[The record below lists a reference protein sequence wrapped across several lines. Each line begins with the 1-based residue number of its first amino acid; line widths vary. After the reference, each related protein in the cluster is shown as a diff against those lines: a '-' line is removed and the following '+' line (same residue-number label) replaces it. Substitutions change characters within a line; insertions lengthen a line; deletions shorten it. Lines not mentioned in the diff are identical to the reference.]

1 MKDSIKAN
9 LVVFLIIAIISFVIS
24 SAFANVT
31 IHEEND
37 SYKLIQIEKEKFTPN
52 HVDKV
57 PVYTPPVKSNNTTL
71 NNTIL
76 ENYTNNIS
84 NKINNTYN
92 SINDTIKNYL
102 EWQKMGEK
110 KKFIRD
116 SVYGD
121 IELSS
126 FEVKIMDT
134 PQFQRLRR
142 IKQLG
147 LISLI
152 YPGATHTRFEHSVG
166 TMNLGSKLAKKL
178 ELENDEQDLIRI
190 SALLHDIGHGP
201 FSHVS
206 EGVLSVKHEELTKY
220 VIKHTSLRD
229 LVDEKFDVNEI
240 TDIITGKGY
249 LGPIVSGELDVDRM
263 DYLLRDSHNT
273 GVAYGIIDYERII
286 SNLKLEDGLVLDIK
300 GVQAAEGALV
310 SRYFMYP
317 SVYQHHTTRI
327 VNSMFQRSLKQILNE
342 GILDENTLYKYD
354 EADVVSIMRRCDN
367 SYVNDI
373 ISRLDNRNLLKR
385 VKTIRLDNFK
395 FPEKMYKI
403 KTSELKRAEEEIS
416 EDFGIDKDYV
426 FINIAEYPRFDEM
439 KTQVNRDG
447 KLYPLTEI
455 SNIVSAL
462 SKARFNIPDI
472 SVYVPKKDK
481 NKLDKLKLEHYIDL
495 PEIDKEKFHGIHYD
509 QIKLF

>member
-1 MKDSIKAN
+1 
-9 LVVFLIIAIISFVIS
+9 
-24 SAFANVT
+24 
-31 IHEEND
+31 
-37 SYKLIQIEKEKFTPN
+37 
-52 HVDKV
+52 
-57 PVYTPPVKSNNTTL
+57 
-71 NNTIL
+71 
-76 ENYTNNIS
+76 
-84 NKINNTYN
+84 
-92 SINDTIKNYL
+92 
-102 EWQKMGEK
+102 MGEK

-121 IELSS
+121 INLND
-126 FEVKIMDT
+126 FEVRIMDM

-152 YPGATHTRFEHSVG
+152 YPGATHTRFEHSIG
-166 TMNLGSKLAKKL
+166 TMNLGSKLAH
-178 ELENDEQDLIRI
+178 ELNLNEDEIELIRA

-206 EGVLSVKHEELTKY
+206 EGVLSVPHEELTKF
-220 VIKHTSLRD
+220 VVTKTSMRD
-229 LVDEKFDVNEI
+229 LLEEKFDVNEI
-240 TDIITGKGY
+240 IDIVTGKGH

-286 SNLKLEDGLVLDIK
+286 SNLKLEDGLILDIK

-327 VNSMFQRSLKQILNE
+327 VNSMFRRALKKVIDE
-342 GILDENTLYKYD
+342 GIIDEKNIYKYD
-354 EADVVSIMRRCDN
+354 DAELIGTFRHCDN
-367 SYVNDI
+367 EFANDI
-373 ISRLDNRNLLKR
+373 MNRLDERRIMKR
-385 VKTIRLDNFK
+385 VKSIRLDNFK
-395 FPEKMYKI
+395 HPEKMYKI
-403 KTSELKRAEEEIS
+403 KQETLRKAEEEIA
-416 EDFGIDKDYV
+416 EDYGLDKDYV

-439 KTQVNRDG
+439 KTQVSVEE

-455 SNIVSAL
+455 SNIIGAL

-472 SVYVPKKDK
+472 SVYVKEEEKGRFNK
-481 NKLDKLKLEHYIDL
+481 FKLDNYLDL
-495 PEIDKEKFHGIHYD
+495 PEIDREKFHGIHYD

>member
-1 MKDSIKAN
+1 MADNMS
-9 LVVFLIIAIISFVIS
+9 
-24 SAFANVT
+24 
-31 IHEEND
+31 
-37 SYKLIQIEKEKFTPN
+37 
-52 HVDKV
+52 
-57 PVYTPPVKSNNTTL
+57 
-71 NNTIL
+71 
-76 ENYTNNIS
+76 
-84 NKINNTYN
+84 
-92 SINDTIKNYL
+92 
-102 EWQKMGEK
+102 GK

-121 IELSS
+121 INLSE
-126 FEVKIMDT
+126 FEVKVMDM

-152 YPGATHTRFEHSVG
+152 YPGATHTRFEHCLG
-166 TMNLGSKLAKKL
+166 TMNLGSKLAEEL
-178 ELENDEQDLIRI
+178 ELDQDDVELIRI

-206 EGVLSVKHEELTKY
+206 EGVLSFPHEELTRY
-220 VIKHTSLRD
+220 VVTQTSMRD
-229 LVDEKFDVNEI
+229 LLEEKFDVNEI
-240 TDIITGKGY
+240 ADIINGKGH

-273 GVAYGIIDYERII
+273 GVSYGIIDYERII
-286 SNLKLEDGLVLDIK
+286 SNLKLEDGLILDIK

-327 VNSMFQRSLKQILNE
+327 VNSMFRRALQKTFDEKIIDEHEIYRYDDSDITSMFRNSENE
-342 GILDENTLYKYD
+342 YVRD
-354 EADVVSIMRRCDN
+354 IMF
-367 SYVNDI
+367 
-373 ISRLDNRNLLKR
+373 RLDNRIIPKR

-395 FPEKMYKI
+395 YPEKMYKI
-403 KTSELKRAEEEIS
+403 KAEELRKAEAEIA
-416 EDFGIDKDYV
+416 EDYDLDKDYV

-439 KTQVNRDG
+439 KTQVNVDG

-455 SNIVSAL
+455 SNIIGAL

-472 SVYVPKKDK
+472 SVYVPEDKKYK
-481 NKLDKLKLEHYIDL
+481 FDKLKLENYLEL
-495 PEIDKEKFHGIHYD
+495 PEIDREKFHGIHYD

>member
-1 MKDSIKAN
+1 MADNMS
-9 LVVFLIIAIISFVIS
+9 
-24 SAFANVT
+24 
-31 IHEEND
+31 
-37 SYKLIQIEKEKFTPN
+37 
-52 HVDKV
+52 
-57 PVYTPPVKSNNTTL
+57 
-71 NNTIL
+71 
-76 ENYTNNIS
+76 
-84 NKINNTYN
+84 
-92 SINDTIKNYL
+92 
-102 EWQKMGEK
+102 GK

-121 IELSS
+121 INLSE
-126 FEVKIMDT
+126 FEVKVMDM

-152 YPGATHTRFEHSVG
+152 YPGATHTRFEHCLG
-166 TMNLGSKLAKKL
+166 TMNLGSKLAEEL
-178 ELENDEQDLIRI
+178 ELDQDDVELIRI

-206 EGVLSVKHEELTKY
+206 EGVLSFPHEELTRY
-220 VIKHTSLRD
+220 VVTQTSMRD
-229 LVDEKFDVNEI
+229 LLEEKFDVNEI
-240 TDIITGKGY
+240 ADIINGKGH

-273 GVAYGIIDYERII
+273 GVSYGIIDYERII
-286 SNLKLEDGLVLDIK
+286 SNLKLEDGLILDIK

-327 VNSMFQRSLKQILNE
+327 VNSMFRRALQKTFDEKIIDEHEIYRYDDSDITSMFRNSENE
-342 GILDENTLYKYD
+342 YVRD
-354 EADVVSIMRRCDN
+354 IMF
-367 SYVNDI
+367 
-373 ISRLDNRNLLKR
+373 RLDNRIIPKR

-395 FPEKMYKI
+395 YPEKMYKI
-403 KTSELKRAEEEIS
+403 KAEELRKAEAEIA
-416 EDFGIDKDYV
+416 EDYDLDKDYV

-439 KTQVNRDG
+439 KTQVSVDE

-455 SNIVSAL
+455 SNIIGAL

-472 SVYVPKKDK
+472 SVYVPEDEKYKF
-481 NKLDKLKLEHYIDL
+481 DKLKLENYLEL
-495 PEIDKEKFHGIHYD
+495 PEIDREKFHGIHYD

>member
-1 MKDSIKAN
+1 MADNMS
-9 LVVFLIIAIISFVIS
+9 
-24 SAFANVT
+24 
-31 IHEEND
+31 
-37 SYKLIQIEKEKFTPN
+37 
-52 HVDKV
+52 
-57 PVYTPPVKSNNTTL
+57 
-71 NNTIL
+71 
-76 ENYTNNIS
+76 
-84 NKINNTYN
+84 
-92 SINDTIKNYL
+92 
-102 EWQKMGEK
+102 GK

-121 IELSS
+121 INLSE
-126 FEVKIMDT
+126 FEVKVMDM

-152 YPGATHTRFEHSVG
+152 YPGATHTRFEHCLG
-166 TMNLGSKLAKKL
+166 TMNLGSKLAEEL
-178 ELENDEQDLIRI
+178 ELDQDDVELIRI

-206 EGVLSVKHEELTKY
+206 EGVLSFPHEELTRY
-220 VIKHTSLRD
+220 VVTQTSMRD
-229 LVDEKFDVNEI
+229 LLEEKFDVNEI
-240 TDIITGKGY
+240 ADIINGKGH

-273 GVAYGIIDYERII
+273 GVSYGIIDYERLI
-286 SNLKLEDGLVLDIK
+286 SNLKLEDGLILDIK

-327 VNSMFQRSLKQILNE
+327 VNSMFRRALQKTFDE
-342 GILDENTLYKYD
+342 KMLDEHEIYKYD
-354 EADVVSIMRRCDN
+354 DSDITSMFRNSENDYVRDIMF
-367 SYVNDI
+367 
-373 ISRLDNRNLLKR
+373 RLDNRIIPKR
-385 VKTIRLDNFK
+385 VKTIRLDNFNY
-395 FPEKMYKI
+395 PEKMYKI
-403 KTSELKRAEEEIS
+403 KAEELRKAEAEIA
-416 EDFGIDKDYV
+416 EDYDLDKDYV

-439 KTQVNRDG
+439 KTQVNVDG

-455 SNIVSAL
+455 SNIIGAL

-472 SVYVPKKDK
+472 SVYVPEDEKYKF
-481 NKLDKLKLEHYIDL
+481 DKLKLENYLEL
-495 PEIDKEKFHGIHYD
+495 PEIDREKFHGIHYD

>member
-1 MKDSIKAN
+1 
-9 LVVFLIIAIISFVIS
+9 
-24 SAFANVT
+24 
-31 IHEEND
+31 
-37 SYKLIQIEKEKFTPN
+37 
-52 HVDKV
+52 
-57 PVYTPPVKSNNTTL
+57 
-71 NNTIL
+71 
-76 ENYTNNIS
+76 
-84 NKINNTYN
+84 
-92 SINDTIKNYL
+92 
-102 EWQKMGEK
+102 MGEK

-121 IELSS
+121 IDLTR
-126 FEVKIMDT
+126 FEERIMDM

-147 LISLI
+147 LISLV
-152 YPGATHTRFEHSVG
+152 YPGATHTRFEHSLG
-166 TMNLGSKLAKKL
+166 TMNLGSKLAH
-178 ELENDEQDLIRI
+178 ELDLSDDEIELIRA

-206 EGVLSVKHEELTKY
+206 EGVLSVKHEKLTEFVVK
-220 VIKHTSLRD
+220 KTSMRD
-229 LVDEKFDVNEI
+229 LLDEKFDADEIVDIVN
-240 TDIITGKGY
+240 GKGH

-273 GVAYGIIDYERII
+273 GVAYGVIDYERII
-286 SNLKLEDGLVLDIK
+286 SNLKLEDGLILDIK

-327 VNSMFQRSLKQILNE
+327 VNSMFRRSLKKVLDDKIINE
-342 GILDENTLYKYD
+342 KDIYKYD
-354 EADVVSIMRRCDN
+354 DADIISTFRNCDN
-367 SYVNDI
+367 EYVNDI
-373 ISRLDNRNLLKR
+373 MDMLDNRRLLKR
-385 VKTIRLDNFK
+385 VKTIRLDNFRN
-395 FPEKMYKI
+395 PEKMYKI
-403 KTSELKRAEEEIS
+403 EQSALRKAESEIAE
-416 EDFGIDKDYV
+416 DYNIDEDYV

-439 KTQVNRDG
+439 KTQVNLDG

-455 SNIVSAL
+455 SNIIGAL

-472 SVYVPKKDK
+472 SVYVEKEEMSKFDK
-481 NKLDKLKLEHYIDL
+481 FKLEQYVDL

>member
-1 MKDSIKAN
+1 
-9 LVVFLIIAIISFVIS
+9 
-24 SAFANVT
+24 
-31 IHEEND
+31 
-37 SYKLIQIEKEKFTPN
+37 
-52 HVDKV
+52 
-57 PVYTPPVKSNNTTL
+57 
-71 NNTIL
+71 
-76 ENYTNNIS
+76 
-84 NKINNTYN
+84 
-92 SINDTIKNYL
+92 
-102 EWQKMGEK
+102 MGEK

-121 IELSS
+121 INLND
-126 FEVKIMDT
+126 FEVRIMDM

-152 YPGATHTRFEHSVG
+152 YPGATHTRFEHSIG
-166 TMNLGSKLAKKL
+166 TMNLGSKLAH
-178 ELENDEQDLIRI
+178 ELNLNEDEIELIRA
-190 SALLHDIGHGP
+190 SALVHDIGHGP

-206 EGVLSVKHEELTKY
+206 EGVLSVPHEELTKF
-220 VIKHTSLRD
+220 VVTKTSMRD
-229 LVDEKFDVNEI
+229 LLEEKFDVNEI
-240 TDIITGKGY
+240 IDIVNGKGH

-286 SNLKLEDGLVLDIK
+286 SNLKLEDGLILDIK

-327 VNSMFQRSLKQILNE
+327 VNSMFRRALKKSIDDDIIKE
-342 GILDENTLYKYD
+342 RDIYKYD
-354 EADVVSIMRRCDN
+354 DTDIISTFRNCENEYA
-367 SYVNDI
+367 NDI
-373 ISRLDNRNLLKR
+373 ISRLDNRHIPKR
-385 VKTIRLDNFK
+385 VKSIRLDNFK
-395 FPEKMYKI
+395 YPEKMYKI
-403 KTSELKRAEEEIS
+403 EAEALRKAEEEIA
-416 EDFGIDKDYV
+416 EDYGLHKDYV

-439 KTQVNRDG
+439 KTQVNVDG

-455 SNIVSAL
+455 SNIIGAL

-472 SVYVPKKDK
+472 SVYVPEEDK
-481 NKLDKLKLEHYIDL
+481 AKFNKFKLENYLDL
-495 PEIDKEKFHGIHYD
+495 PEIDREKYHGIHYD

>member
-1 MKDSIKAN
+1 MS
-9 LVVFLIIAIISFVIS
+9 
-24 SAFANVT
+24 
-31 IHEEND
+31 
-37 SYKLIQIEKEKFTPN
+37 
-52 HVDKV
+52 
-57 PVYTPPVKSNNTTL
+57 
-71 NNTIL
+71 
-76 ENYTNNIS
+76 
-84 NKINNTYN
+84 
-92 SINDTIKNYL
+92 
-102 EWQKMGEK
+102 GK

-121 IELSS
+121 INLSE
-126 FEVKIMDT
+126 FEVKVMDM

-152 YPGATHTRFEHSVG
+152 YPGATHTRFEHCLG
-166 TMNLGSKLAKKL
+166 TMNLGSKLAEEL
-178 ELENDEQDLIRI
+178 ELDQDDVDLIRI
-190 SALLHDIGHGP
+190 SSLLHDIGHGP

-206 EGVLSVKHEELTKY
+206 EGVLSFPHEELTRY
-220 VIKHTSLRD
+220 VVTQTSMRD
-229 LVDEKFDVNEI
+229 LLEEKFDVNEI
-240 TDIITGKGY
+240 ADIINGKGH

-273 GVAYGIIDYERII
+273 GVSYGIIDYERLI
-286 SNLKLEDGLVLDIK
+286 SNLKLEDGLILDIK

-327 VNSMFQRSLKQILNE
+327 VNSMFRRALQKTFDEKIIDEHEIYRYDDSDITSMFRNSENE
-342 GILDENTLYKYD
+342 YVRD
-354 EADVVSIMRRCDN
+354 IMF
-367 SYVNDI
+367 
-373 ISRLDNRNLLKR
+373 RLDNRIIPKR

-395 FPEKMYKI
+395 YPEKMYKI
-403 KTSELKRAEEEIS
+403 KAEELRKAEAEIA
-416 EDFGIDKDYV
+416 EDYDLDKDYV

-439 KTQVNRDG
+439 KTQVNVDG

-455 SNIVSAL
+455 SNIIGAL

-472 SVYVPKKDK
+472 SVYVPEDKKYK
-481 NKLDKLKLEHYIDL
+481 FDKLKLENYLEL
-495 PEIDKEKFHGIHYD
+495 PEIDREKFHGIHYD

>member
-1 MKDSIKAN
+1 MGK
-9 LVVFLIIAIISFVIS
+9 
-24 SAFANVT
+24 T
-31 IHEEND
+31 
-37 SYKLIQIEKEKFTPN
+37 
-52 HVDKV
+52 DKM
-57 PVYTPPVKSNNTTL
+57 S
-71 NNTIL
+71 
-76 ENYTNNIS
+76 
-84 NKINNTYN
+84 
-92 SINDTIKNYL
+92 
-102 EWQKMGEK
+102 EK

-121 IELSS
+121 IILNN
-126 FEVKIMDT
+126 FEVKIMDM

-147 LISLI
+147 LISLV
-152 YPGATHTRFEHSVG
+152 YPGATHTRFEHCVG
-166 TMNLGSKLAKKL
+166 TMNLGSKLAE
-178 ELENDEQDLIRI
+178 ELDLDNDEIELIRV

-206 EGVLSVKHEELTKY
+206 EGVLSVPHEELSKFVITK
-220 VIKHTSLRD
+220 TSMKD
-229 LVDEKFDVNEI
+229 LLEEKFNPNEI
-240 TDIITGKGY
+240 VDIINGKGH

-273 GVAYGIIDYERII
+273 GVSYGIIDYERLI
-286 SNLKLEDGLVLDIK
+286 SNLTLDDGLILDIK

-327 VNSMFQRSLKQILNE
+327 LNTMFRRALKKSFAE
-342 GILDENTLYKYD
+342 GIIDEQEMYKYD
-354 EADVVSIMRRCDN
+354 DSDITVIFRNCENEYVRDIMH
-367 SYVNDI
+367 
-373 ISRLDNRNLLKR
+373 RLDNRLVPKR

-403 KTSELKRAEEEIS
+403 KPEELRKAEEEIA
-416 EDFGIDKDYV
+416 EDYGLDKDYV

-439 KTQVNRDG
+439 KTQVSVDG
-447 KLYPLTEI
+447 KLFPLTEI
-455 SNIVSAL
+455 SNIIGAL

-472 SVYVPKKDK
+472 SVYVPEEEKSKF
-481 NKLDKLKLEHYIDL
+481 NKLKLENYLDL
-495 PEIDKEKFHGIHYD
+495 PEIDREKFHGIHYD

>member
-1 MKDSIKAN
+1 MS
-9 LVVFLIIAIISFVIS
+9 
-24 SAFANVT
+24 
-31 IHEEND
+31 
-37 SYKLIQIEKEKFTPN
+37 
-52 HVDKV
+52 
-57 PVYTPPVKSNNTTL
+57 
-71 NNTIL
+71 
-76 ENYTNNIS
+76 
-84 NKINNTYN
+84 
-92 SINDTIKNYL
+92 
-102 EWQKMGEK
+102 EK

-121 IELSS
+121 ISLTK
-126 FEVKIMDT
+126 FEEHVMNM

-152 YPGATHTRFEHSVG
+152 YPGANHTRFEHSVG
-166 TMNLGSKLAKKL
+166 TMNLGSKLAT
-178 ELENDEQDLIRI
+178 ELGLDNDEIELIRI

-206 EGVLSVKHEELTKY
+206 EGVLSVPHEELTKY
-220 VIKHTSLRD
+220 VVTKTSMRD
-229 LVDEKFDVNEI
+229 LLEEKFDVNEI
-240 TDIITGKGY
+240 VNIVNGKGH

-273 GVAYGIIDYERII
+273 GVAYGVIDYERII
-286 SNLKLEDGLVLDIK
+286 SNLKLENESLILNIK

-327 VNSMFQRSLKQILNE
+327 VNSMFRRSLKKVIDE
-342 GILDENTLYKYD
+342 GIINENSIYQYD
-354 EADVVSIMRRCDN
+354 DTDIVSIFRNCN
-367 SYVNDI
+367 NKYVNEI
-373 ISRLDNRNLLKR
+373 MSRLDNRNLLKR

-395 FPEKMYKI
+395 VPEKMYKI
-403 KTSELKRAEEEIS
+403 KSEELRKAESEIA
-416 EDFGIDKDYV
+416 EDYKIDKDYV

-439 KTQVNRDG
+439 KTQVDLEG

-455 SNIVSAL
+455 SNIISAL

-472 SVYVPKKDK
+472 SVYVPEEEKPKFEK
-481 NKLDKLKLEHYIDL
+481 FKLEQYLDL